1 MKINAS
7 FATCLLSLALACAAC
22 GNNITIV
29 PRYAPAGTILHSSGL
44 PSADG
49 RYLALTGDVLNDDPE
64 RPNGWGQVF
73 RLDRQTGE
81 TKLVSRSQAGE
92 PGNNNSFGAAIS
104 PDGRRILFRSSAS
117 NLVAGDT
124 NNWTDV
130 YLADVD
136 AGTLTL
142 VSARDGGEMGS
153 QTAVSSS
160 WSPPVMSSDGR
171 WVAFDSEATDLTA
184 GFEGSGRNVFLRDT
198 VERKTWCISPNG
210 KVDNPG
216 SANGPRISDDG
227 SRVTFVYASATN
239 PASYGLYLYERPTST
254 LVPLAPGATVLT
266 NNLATSGNVVA
277 YVERRV
283 NPGRHVL
290 WHQRLGGSNQPA
302 VEVTT
307 LTLSSPPPFPLLS
320 ADGMRLAFQ
329 SSTTLP
335 SSQTGLADTND
346 TADIF
351 HYDAT
356 TERLR
361 IVSVEPNGQLGYGG
375 AFPSLSRDGL
385 RVTFS
390 GTAPARFIGLG
401 GYHRSDVYVH
411 DLVTGQTTFLTASST
426 NGPYANG
433 ESGSPKISA
442 DGRTVFFSS
451 SASDLVNDDTNGVP
465 DLFAVALP
473 IQVNLDADGNGLPDA
488 WEQAHFGATGQNA
501 TEDAD
506 GDGQTNRQEFDTGS
520 DPKQA
525 NSPLT
530 VQATQDSTG
539 GLTVR
544 WPGVRD
550 VVYVVETF
558 NPGQTDG
565 FQRLGTSMVGTGQEL
580 TFSLPE
586 GDGALLFRVRA
597 QR

>member
-1 MKINAS
+1 MN
-7 FATCLLSLALACAAC
+7 
-22 GNNITIV
+22 
-29 PRYAPAGTILHSSGL
+29 
-44 PSADG
+44 
-49 RYLALTGDVLNDDPE
+49 GDVLNGDPE
-64 RPNGWGQVF
+64 RPLGVPQVF

-81 TKLVSRSQAGE
+81 TKLVSRNPAGD
-92 PGNNNSFGAAIS
+92 PGNDYSYAAAIS
-104 PDGRRILFRSSAS
+104 PDGRRILFRSRAS

-124 NNWTDV
+124 NQWVDI

-136 AGTLTL
+136 AGTNAL

-153 QTAVSSS
+153 QTAASSS

-184 GFEGSGRNVFLRDT
+184 GFEGTGRNVFLRDT

-210 KVDNPG
+210 KAENPG
-216 SANGPRISDDG
+216 SANAPKISDDG
-227 SRVTFVYASATN
+227 ARLTFVYASATN
-239 PASYGLYLYERPTST
+239 AASYGLYLYERPTSA

-266 NNLATSGNVVA
+266 NNLAASGNVVA
-277 YVERRV
+277 YVERLV

-290 WHQRLGGSNQPA
+290 WHQRLDGSNQPA

-307 LTLSSPPPFPLLS
+307 LTPSSPPPFPLLS
-320 ADGMRLAFQ
+320 ADGMRLAFR

-335 SSQTGLADTND
+335 AFQTGLEDTND
-346 TADIF
+346 TSDIF

-390 GTAPARFIGLG
+390 GTAPARFIELG
-401 GYHRSDVYVH
+401 GYYRSDVYVH
-411 DLVTGQTTFLTASST
+411 DLVAGQTTFLTASAT

-433 ESGSPKISA
+433 ESGSPQISA

-451 SASDLVNDDTNGVP
+451 SASDLANDDTNGVP
-465 DLFAVALP
+465 DLFSVALP
-473 IQVNLDADGNGLPDA
+473 VQTNPDADGNGLPDV

-501 TEDAD
+501 TEDTD
-506 GDGQTNRQEFDTGS
+506 GDGQTTRQEFDTGS

-525 NSPLT
+525 NSAFA
-530 VQATQDSTG
+530 VQAIHDSNG
-539 GLTVR
+539 GLTIR

-550 VVYVVETF
+550 VVYVVEAF

-580 TFSLPE
+580 TFNMPE
-586 GDGALLFRVRA
+586 ADGALLFRVRA